1 MHENSH
7 PRFQLPAGQSHV
19 KSGSATP
26 QRPLSSPPGHVEP
39 WSRVAVAVISV
50 LRCHRR
56 TPPRTAVSTSA
67 LHVGPSADRSLARS
81 CRGAPCSPWGEDPVG
96 RGASIPTDGRAC
108 SGCACRA
115 LAEPAG
121 PPQCW
126 PPCPQ
131 APPRAPPLL
140 VHPWAPAPHH
150 AHTRPRTDSWGA
162 CRGAHATGTPGCRR
176 HVSAL
181 PPSSWPVSFPR
192 AVRCTHLARK
202 SGARLRCTLVHTAPR
217 PVRPS
222 DPSPSSLRVLRGGR
236 WAMLRAPGPRPST
249 LSAIFGADPASP

>member
-19 KSGSATP
+19 KSGSATSR
-26 QRPLSSPPGHVEP
+26 RPLSSPPGHVEP

-50 LRCHRR
+50 LRCHQR

-121 PPQCW
+121 AAPVLAALSSGSAQSPSPPG
-126 PPCPQ
+126 PSVG
-131 APPRAPPLL
+131 ASTASRA
-140 VHPWAPAPHH
+140 HTH
-150 AHTRPRTDSWGA
+150 AHRLVGGLQGRAHHEDS
-162 CRGAHATGTPGCRR
+162 
-176 HVSAL
+176 
-181 PPSSWPVSFPR
+181 
-192 AVRCTHLARK
+192 
-202 SGARLRCTLVHTAPR
+202 
-217 PVRPS
+217 
-222 DPSPSSLRVLRGGR
+222 
-236 WAMLRAPGPRPST
+236 
-249 LSAIFGADPASP
+249 